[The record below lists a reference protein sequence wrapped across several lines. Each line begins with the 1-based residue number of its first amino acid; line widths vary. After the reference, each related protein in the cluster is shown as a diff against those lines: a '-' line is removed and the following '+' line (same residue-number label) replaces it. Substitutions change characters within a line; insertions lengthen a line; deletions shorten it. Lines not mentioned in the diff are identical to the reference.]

1 MQTQRTELN
10 FEGQNFYVGIDV
22 HLKTWTVS
30 IMSEQLMLKTFTQPA
45 QPDKLLN
52 YLVRNYP
59 GGTYHSVYEAGF
71 SGFWSHYKLKE
82 MGINNIVIN
91 PADVPTTQKEHLL
104 KDDPTDSRKLAR
116 SLRSGVLRA
125 IYVPEPLTMEDRSL
139 VRTRSALVKDMG
151 RYKSR
156 IKSQLNLYGI
166 TYPEEFEKSGTHWSK
181 RFLKWLNG
189 TDFFQ
194 SDTGALSLRVKVQEA
209 EQQRQLI
216 LDTTRAIRKMS
227 QGEKYA
233 SNMKLLT
240 TIPGV
245 GLITAITFLTEIENI
260 ERFTNSDHFA
270 GFIGLIPNRH
280 SSGAKES
287 TGEMTFRGHENIK
300 KMLIESSWIA
310 ARCDPA
316 LTLSYHKYTRRMES
330 NKAIV
335 KIARKLLNRIFY
347 VLTFKKEYVP
357 CVVK

>member
-1 MQTQRTELN
+1 
-10 FEGQNFYVGIDV
+10 
-22 HLKTWTVS
+22 
-30 IMSEQLMLKTFTQPA
+30 
-45 QPDKLLN
+45 
-52 YLVRNYP
+52 
-59 GGTYHSVYEAGF
+59 
-71 SGFWSHYKLKE
+71 

-91 PADVPTTQKEHLL
+91 AADVPTTQKEHLL

-116 SLRSGVLRA
+116 SLRSGVLKA

-139 VRTRSALVKDMG
+139 VCTRSTLVKDMG

-156 IKSQLNLYGI
+156 IKSQLYLYGI
-166 TYPEEFEKSGTHWSK
+166 TYPQEFEKSGTHWSK
-181 RFLKWLNG
+181 RFIKWLNE

-194 SDTGALSLRVKVQEA
+194 SDSGTQSLRLKVQEA
-209 EQQRQLI
+209 DQHRKLI
-216 LDTTRAIRKMS
+216 LEVTRLIRKMS

-233 SNMKLLT
+233 NNMKLLT
-240 TIPGV
+240 TIPGI
-245 GLITAITFLTEIENI
+245 GLITAITFLTEVENI

-270 GFIGLIPNRH
+270 GFIGLIPSRH

-287 TGEMTFRGHENIK
+287 NGEMTFRGHENLK
-300 KMLIESSWIA
+300 KMLIESSWVA

-316 LTLSYHKYTRRMES
+316 LTLGYHKYTKRMEA

-335 KIARKLLNRIFY
+335 KIARKLLNRIFF

>member
-22 HLKTWTVS
+22 HLKSWTVS
-30 IMSEQLMLKTFTQPA
+30 ILSEQLALKTFTQSSKPE
-45 QPDKLLN
+45 KLRD
-52 YLVRNYP
+52 YLLQNYP

-71 SGFWSHYKLKE
+71 SGFWAHYTLKK

-125 IYVPEPLTMEDRSL
+125 IYVPELLTMEDRSL
-139 VRTRSALVKDMG
+139 VRSRATLVKDMG

-156 IKSQLNLYGI
+156 IKSQLYLYGI
-166 TYPEEFEKSGTHWSK
+166 TYPKEFEKSGTHWSK
-181 RFLKWLNG
+181 RFIKWLNE
-189 TDFFQ
+189 TDFFK
-194 SDTGALSLRVKVQEA
+194 SDTGTLSLRIKVQEA
-209 EQQRQLI
+209 EQQRKLI
-216 LDTTRAIRKMS
+216 LDATHAIRLMS

-240 TIPGV
+240 TIPGI

-260 ERFTNSDHFA
+260 ERFTNSDHLA

-280 SSGAKES
+280 SSGAKENN
-287 TGEMTFRGHENIK
+287 GEMTFRGHENIK

-316 LTLSYHKYTRRMES
+316 LTLCYHKYTRRMDS

-357 CVVK
+357 CVIK

>member
-22 HLKTWTVS
+22 HLKTWTVT
-30 IMSEQLMLKTFTQPA
+30 ILSESLSLKTFTQPSSA
-45 QPDKLLN
+45 ENLRS

-59 GGTYHSVYEAGF
+59 GGSYHSVYEAGF
-71 SGFWSHYKLKE
+71 SGFWTHYTLKE

-91 PADVPTTQKEHLL
+91 PADVPTTQKEHLH

-116 SLRSGVLRA
+116 SLRSGVLKA

-139 VRTRSALVKDMG
+139 VRARATLVKDMG

-166 TYPEEFEKSGTHWSK
+166 TYPEEFEKTGTHWSK
-181 RFLKWLNG
+181 RFIKWLNE

-194 SDTGALSLRVKVQEA
+194 SDTGALSLRIKVQEA
-209 EQQRQLI
+209 EQQRTLI

-227 QGEKYA
+227 QSEKYA

-240 TIPGV
+240 SIPGV
-245 GLITAITFLTEIENI
+245 GLLTAITFLTEVENI

-270 GFIGLIPNRH
+270 GFIGLIPSRH

-287 TGEMTFRGHENIK
+287 NGEMTFRGHENLK
-300 KMLIESSWIA
+300 KMLIESSWTAI
-310 ARCDPA
+310 RCDPA
-316 LTLSYHKYTRRMES
+316 LTLSYHKNTRRMES